1 MDRRYKDIIVSDS
14 RSENM
19 THRLL
24 GRTHSYRT
32 RTRRWMLLA
41 NGGLICRERLEPELA
56 SRGKTH
62 SSQTGSFTAG

>member
-1 MDRRYKDIIVSDS
+1 MDRRFKDIIVNDS

-24 GRTHSYRT
+24 GRNNSYRT

-41 NGGLICRERLEPELA
+41 NGGLICRERLEPELV
-56 SRGKTH
+56 SRGRGQ
-62 SSQTGSFTAG
+62 SADRALGI

>member
-19 THRLL
+19 VHRLL

-41 NGGLICRERLEPELA
+41 NGGLICRERLEPELV
-56 SRGKTH
+56 
-62 SSQTGSFTAG
+62 SSEKRQSA